1 LKNRVKELRKKYGLT
16 QTQLAKITGVSKQ
29 TIISIE
35 NDRYNPSIFLA
46 YKIAKTFGLTI
57 EEVFIFNDEFE

>member
-1 LKNRVKELRKKYGLT
+1 MKNRVKELRKKYGLT